1 MPTAAVCVS
10 SSSTSKR
17 SNPSTATRKAT
28 SRTSEYSKSSTDK
41 KLSPNRT
48 TTRSASLRRS
58 TISDIDSDE
67 FLHKQDNPLFWT
79 AAASPPS
86 SDGESIGGGFRLLKK
101 LDDEEISV
109 AESSTLCKRRGRRL
123 SRNSCAGGSDAPEE
137 SLSGRSLSNVVVA
150 EHQRWRSVSRG
161 GYPNHEH
168 SEDGGSY
175 TSISEA
181 EEKRILPDMD
191 LKATRRSSDC
201 QAAANKIT
209 NTILADIEN
218 PDSMGF
224 MDVRSEYSKLL
235 EESQDRAKKLLAE
248 LAVEEQRGIELT
260 RILKQIITEPKT
272 PNLKK
277 SHVGRK
283 GSIERR
289 KISKCLEEEAMAYF
303 DECVSI
309 STFDGSDVSFFE
321 DPPCSMVG
329 ANGPRSE
336 KLKLQEGSTCKSS
349 ISCSAQNQDSV
360 QIQPNLFMEG
370 GSCDGYAFAA
380 ICNKEDPSG
389 RVNGLSTRCCSKQ
402 QFSSTQSLS
411 DASTFEQDIRNL
423 GKLFPKEYRKA
434 GDSCHIAASGHV
446 DMDEYS
452 SKVPVEQFLFDRVT
466 FKNRIESGSLLLCG
480 GGMCS
485 LFSPYA
491 SGC

>member
-1 MPTAAVCVS
+1 MPTAAACVL

-17 SNPSTATRKAT
+17 SNPSTAMMKAT
-28 SRTSEYSKSSTDK
+28 SRTTEYSKSSTDK

-48 TTRSASLRRS
+48 TTRSVKSASLRRS

-67 FLHKQDNPLFWT
+67 FLNKQDNPFFWT

-101 LDDEEISV
+101 LDDDEVS
-109 AESSTLCKRRGRRL
+109 AADSSTLCKRRGRRL
-123 SRNSCAGGSDAPEE
+123 SRNSSCAGGSDAPEE

-150 EHQRWRSVSRG
+150 EHQWRRSVSRG
-161 GYPNHEH
+161 RYPNHEFFSQIQH

-191 LKATRRSSDC
+191 
-201 QAAANKIT
+201 
-209 NTILADIEN
+209 
-218 PDSMGF
+218 
-224 MDVRSEYSKLL
+224 SK
-235 EESQDRAKKLLAE
+235 
-248 LAVEEQRGIELT
+248 RGIELT
-260 RILKQIITEPKT
+260 KILKQIITEPKT

-277 SHVGRK
+277 SHAGRK

-309 STFDGSDVSFFE
+309 STFDGSDVSSFE

-349 ISCSAQNQDSV
+349 ISCFAQNQDSV
-360 QIQPNLFMEG
+360 QFQSNLFMEG

-380 ICNKEDPSG
+380 ICNKEDPSD
-389 RVNGLSTRCCSKQ
+389 RSTVNGSSTRCCSKQ
-402 QFSSTQSLS
+402 QFSSTQSLP

-423 GKLFPKEYRKA
+423 VKLFPKEYRIA
-434 GDSCHIAASGHV
+434 GDSCHIAASG
-446 DMDEYS
+446 
-452 SKVPVEQFLFDRVT
+452 R
-466 FKNRIESGSLLLCG
+466 
-480 GGMCS
+480 
-485 LFSPYA
+485 
-491 SGC
+491 

>member
-1 MPTAAVCVS
+1 MPTAAACVS
-10 SSSTSKR
+10 SSSTSMR

-28 SRTSEYSKSSTDK
+28 SRTTEYSKSSTDK

-48 TTRSASLRRS
+48 TTRSVKCASLRRS

-67 FLHKQDNPLFWT
+67 FLNKQDNPLFWT
-79 AAASPPS
+79 AAASSPS
-86 SDGESIGGGFRLLKK
+86 SDGESIGVGFRLLKK
-101 LDDEEISV
+101 LDDDEVSA
-109 AESSTLCKRRGRRL
+109 AESSTLCKRRERRL
-123 SRNSCAGGSDAPEE
+123 SRNSSCAGGSDAPEE
-137 SLSGRSLSNVVVA
+137 SLYGRSLSNVVVA

-161 GYPNHEH
+161 RYPNHEFCSQIQH

-181 EEKRILPDMD
+181 EEKRILPDLD
-191 LKATRRSSDC
+191 SKATRRSSDC

-235 EESQDRAKKLLAE
+235 EESQDRARKLRAE

-260 RILKQIITEPKT
+260 KILKQIITEPKT

-277 SHVGRK
+277 SHAGRK

-309 STFDGSDVSFFE
+309 STFDGSDVSSFE

-329 ANGPRSE
+329 ATGPRSE
-336 KLKLQEGSTCKSS
+336 RLKLQEGSTCKSG

-360 QIQPNLFMEG
+360 QLQPNLFMEG

-380 ICNKEDPSG
+380 ICNEEDPSG
-389 RVNGLSTRCCSKQ
+389 RSAVNGSSTRCCSKQ
-402 QFSSTQSLS
+402 QFSSTQSLP
-411 DASTFEQDIRNL
+411 DAPTFEQDIRNL
-423 GKLFPKEYRKA
+423 GKLFAKEYRKA
-434 GDSCHIAASGHV
+434 GDSCHIAASGRV

-452 SKVPVEQFLFDRVT
+452 SKVPVEQFLFD
-466 FKNRIESGSLLLCG
+466 S
-480 GGMCS
+480 
-485 LFSPYA
+485 
-491 SGC
+491 